1 MAGDQGMGA
10 QVHSWPLQDE
20 ADPPGHLGNEGETG
34 GPDSSE
40 ALGREAGSW
49 GHCPL
54 PAAEPSPSATSPGPR
69 PPSQC
74 TPLRLSVRLCY
85 CCPGPSAARFGT
97 LPRAGGRLAMQLHTT
112 QRAPVPPCY
121 RGSGILLGPRAF
133 CSQVARESVVAAVH
147 SVTRTHRGLPSGA
160 TCSPP
165 PAQTQPNRPGA
176 LPGLCPPGGPVLQSS
191 SHAAC
196 VRTWAVARR

>member
-1 MAGDQGMGA
+1 M
-10 QVHSWPLQDE
+10 
-20 ADPPGHLGNEGETG
+20 
-34 GPDSSE
+34 
-40 ALGREAGSW
+40 R
-49 GHCPL
+49 
-54 PAAEPSPSATSPGPR
+54 R
-69 PPSQC
+69 
-74 TPLRLSVRLCY
+74 CY
-85 CCPGPSAARFGT
+85 CCPWPSAARFGT
-97 LPRAGGRLAMQLHTT
+97 LPGAGGRPAMQLHTA

-147 SVTRTHRGLPSGA
+147 SVTWTHRGRPSRA

-176 LPGLCPPGGPVLQSS
+176 LPGLCPPGGPVLRSS

-196 VRTWAVARR
+196 VRTWACGQAVRTPAPLLMAVGTRTQDLELLRAPRGCRVLLQALLYLILQPRVGGTLHPIVVSGASLPSCEHL